1 MFNVGATPRSAPTVI
16 VILRDGVLQARMFE
30 CLSDAD
36 ARCAADGTFAKW
48 KEYGL
53 WSSVRRIREGF
64 ENDPAERAR
73 LLPNLAAV
81 PTVAEPAAAYPPRP
95 PAAVILVPAPT
106 LAVVTP
112 AAAQPPPAPV
122 TVVATPVGAEY
133 AYS

>member
-36 ARCAADGTFAKW
+36 ARWSVNWLYAAVMYLQRADGTFAKW

-81 PTVAEPAAAYPPRP
+81 PTVAGPSAA
-95 PAAVILVPAPT
+95 
-106 LAVVTP
+106 
-112 AAAQPPPAPV
+112 
-122 TVVATPVGAEY
+122 
-133 AYS
+133 